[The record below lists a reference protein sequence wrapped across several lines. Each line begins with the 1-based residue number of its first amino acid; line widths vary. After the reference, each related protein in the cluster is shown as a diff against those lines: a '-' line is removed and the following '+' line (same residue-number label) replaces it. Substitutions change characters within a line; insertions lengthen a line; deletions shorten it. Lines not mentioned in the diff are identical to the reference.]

1 MMNTKIV
8 FGQYYNSNSWIHRLD
23 PRTKLLSLI
32 IMMVSIF
39 LVNNIY
45 VLLITLA
52 STILLVMTSKIPLSK
67 FLSSIKMMVMLLIFT
82 TIFQV
87 VFNKSGEFVGNYHF
101 EITVFSL
108 LLILLSIAVYIV
120 LGKLSNKYRILEL
133 VILLVIAFYVQ
144 TDKIVGLVDSKMI
157 FSYDISIYEG
167 GLYGS
172 IRVIVRIVTILIL
185 SNLLTLSTKPTELN
199 NGLEKLLGFLK
210 VIKVP
215 ISIFTM
221 MISIALRFIPTLINE
236 ADKILRAQAS
246 RGVDFNE
253 GKFKDKIS
261 QIVSLLI
268 PMFVISYKKADDLAC
283 AMEARGYDPDKERS
297 SINVLKIKF
306 SDLITLGFT
315 LIILVLFIFLKVYYA
330 F

>member
-1 MMNTKIV
+1 MNTKIV

-32 IMMVSIF
+32 IMMISIF

-45 VLLITLA
+45 VLLVALA
-52 STILLVMTSKIPLSK
+52 STLFLVMTSKIPLSK
-67 FLSSIKMMVMLLIFT
+67 FLSSIKMMVMLLLFT
-82 TIFQV
+82 TVFQV
-87 VFNKSGEFVGNYHF
+87 VFNKTGEFVANYHF
-101 EITVFSL
+101 EVTVFSL
-108 LLILLSIAVYIV
+108 FMILLCVAVYIV
-120 LGKLSNKYRILEL
+120 LGKISNKYRILEFI
-133 VILLVIAFYVQ
+133 ILLIIAFYVQ
-144 TDKIVGLVDSKMI
+144 TDKIVALIDSKMI
-157 FSYDISIYEG
+157 FAYDISVYEG

-172 IRVIVRIVTILIL
+172 VRVIVRIVTILIL

-199 NGLEKLLGFLK
+199 DGLEKLLGFLK
-210 VIKVP
+210 FINVP
-215 ISIFTM
+215 ISVFTM

-253 GKFKDKIS
+253 GKLKDKIS

-283 AMEARGYDPDKERS
+283 AMEARGYDPDGERT
-297 SINVLKIKF
+297 SINVLKFKF
-306 SDLITLGFT
+306 SDYASLSFTILILG
-315 LIILVLFIFLKVYYA
+315 LFIYLKVYYA
-330 F
+330 L